1 MCDQL
6 RATALRLYGNRQT
19 RQPHLEALAASG
31 VLYRRAFTPYP
42 VCVPARV
49 AFWTGRWPHLTGSFN
64 NTNYLQPGET
74 HLLQLLRGAGY
85 ATALVGKN
93 HCFTEPDLARYFD
106 TYYPVGHGGP
116 AANGGDAEVAAAR
129 EWVRSGGG
137 ALGAAYGARISP
149 FPVQKH
155 GTWLIG
161 EQADAFIRASRD
173 RPWCAWVSIAD
184 PHTPYQVSQPYAS
197 RYAPQ
202 TLRLPPHEP
211 PGYPGKPRRFR
222 LLAEGMGAGEVTDE
236 HLRFLLSIYYGMIAV
251 IDDVVGRLLRA
262 LQETGQWEDTI
273 VLFTADHG
281 DYATEHR
288 VVRKGAALYDATVRV
303 PLIISQPGR
312 LPAGA
317 VCEDLVS
324 TLDALPS
331 LTRLLGL
338 PALPGRSGR
347 PLPVV
352 AGGAPQTMVFSET
365 GMEGAPEGA
374 PSGAPPGAGAVAGH
388 GAGPDEDGPHQG
400 LEVRPRP
407 RRGARAVRPR
417 RRPLRADQSGR
428 APRAARARA
437 GLPAR
442 PAGLVHRERGP
453 AAGRP
458 ADARPRPLRRPYL
471 GREPMAELRRGD
483 DRPQGPCSG
492 DLRQHLLRDQL
503 QPLVVFEVQALHH
516 DLLHAGP
523 LVRLELLDA
532 LGR

>member
-1 MCDQL
+1 MSAPEPAGSAGPAGGAGGRRPNLLVIMCDQL
-6 RATALRLYGNRQT
+6 RATALRLYGDRQT

-116 AANGGDAEVAAAR
+116 AADGGDAEVAAAR

-161 EQADAFIRASRD
+161 EQADAFIRAPRD

-197 RYAPQ
+197 HYPPQ

-262 LQETGQWEDTI
+262 LQETGQREDTI

-303 PLIISQPGR
+303 PLIVSQPGR

-331 LTRLLGL
+331 LTRLLDL

-365 GMEGAPEGA
+365 GLDGAPDGAPSGATGGA
-374 PSGAPPGAGAVAGH
+374 PSGAP
-388 GAGPDEDGPHQG
+388 
-400 LEVRPRP
+400 
-407 RRGARAVRPR
+407 
-417 RRPLRADQSGR
+417 
-428 APRAARARA
+428 ARARA
-437 GLPAR
+437 PWQGTAR
-442 PAGLVHRERGP
+442 GRMKMARTRDWKYVHDPAGEHELYDLGADPYELTNLVERP
-453 AAGRP
+453 
-458 ADARPRPLRRPYL
+458 
-471 GREPMAELRRGD
+471 E
-483 DRPQGPCSG
+483 QGE
-492 DLRQHLLRDQL
+492 R
-503 QPLVVFEVQALHH
+503 VQ
-516 DLLHAGP
+516 DFRHA
-523 LVRLELLDA
+523 LLDWCIESEDRLPVA
-532 LGR
+532 QRTPDRGL